1 MKRLRGWFDI
11 IGLVAGAAVF
21 LGFLTMMAVH

>member
-1 MKRLRGWFDI
+1 MKQLRGWFDI

-21 LGFLTMMAVH
+21 VGFLTMMALH